1 MKYKNITKTK
11 YQIIQHIINN
21 YAEKHKG
28 IKPILSYDVLTE
40 ILDIGGISKP
50 INFSTESIG
59 IVPQGAYEV
68 VAQAIRSKDDLGH
81 ISDDG
86 MTIYGS
92 ATRVYNL
99 VDINRQEVFDF
110 INKNST
116 SSYCACCGT
125 NRDRNN
131 FFYIRNVDNDHQ
143 MYQVGSSCITSHFDT
158 SYFDL
163 LKDISDAIDSDDV
176 ILQRKFKDY
185 NLLDYLALYNV
196 FSETANTIAQCNKY
210 VIDVIGSLSVT
221 IDTNLLTKYHQ
232 QKSIIAE
239 NISAISEF
247 YSAYPDYVKEDK
259 ALAIATIQ
267 SMHSLVMDDISTD
280 PYYSKTHCMQVVKQ
294 YTDVL
299 VTYTADLRKYK
310 CDLFKYNAHLS
321 QNKLIEIWR
330 NKAKSDYQISFSLNK
345 NTLSGKVTSTDHPI
359 VNNLVIDVHLTD
371 TGVFVDNNKAISDM
385 HQFVNN
391 INLLLTARSNWNSSV
406 DELLAYKK
414 ECIDRYRHNKPDIM
428 QDTAM
433 ESITFFDRIHVP
445 VVIKSDKNGC
455 PICGMDIAKQN
466 IAALVNSSYVC
477 NDLIHAYEKFS
488 IRYFGT
494 PQYACN
500 MPKDINLK
508 FNCEYLNHKYSNSV
522 PNANPKF
529 CAYINTKTSAIW
541 IDYGKSV
548 PLKLYTNTLGILSG
562 ADFDIDLKVM
572 TFVNLENGLPAP
584 KRYKLK
590 DQTSEEEK
598 ALSRP
603 NKLVKRIFS
612 QFRDVYCANFFSGS
626 NVHIVNNNTGSCGVS
641 SSLGKVLFQL
651 NSGNVVYFDKQN
663 KLFKGKIKIDGYN
676 LAPGNIFD
684 TQTFTRSI
692 HALEYLVKL
701 TVKNQPL
708 YTKSTKVVGN
718 TKSYTYSHTIT
729 CGKCKGLLEFVITET
744 EGKYS
749 INQTPRFVFAAKING
764 VPTLGT
770 MHPTFSPE
778 CWKHIQSGILEIDDI
793 KKSHTNN
800 FGSIWLECNK
810 TYVPM
815 NFDVFS
821 YVTGL
826 QLT

>member
-21 YAEKHKG
+21 YAEKHEG
-28 IKPILSYDVLTE
+28 IKPILSYDVPTE

-110 INKNST
+110 INKNSI

-131 FFYIRNVDNDHQ
+131 FFYIRNVDNDHR

-196 FSETANTIAQCNKY
+196 FSETTTTIAQCNKN
-210 VIDVIGSLSVT
+210 VIDVIGSLAVT
-221 IDTNLLTKYHQ
+221 TDTNLLTKYHQ
-232 QKSIIAE
+232 QKSIIAK
-239 NISAISEF
+239 NISDISEF
-247 YSAYPDYVKEDK
+247 YSAYPDYIKEDK

-267 SMHSLVMDDISTD
+267 SMHSLVTDDISAD

-294 YTDVL
+294 YTDIL

-310 CDLFKYNAHLS
+310 YDLFKYNAHLS
-321 QNKLIEIWR
+321 QNRLIEIWR

-345 NTLSGKVTSTDHPI
+345 HTLSGKVTSTDHPM
-359 VNNLVIDVHLTD
+359 VNTLGIDVPLTD
-371 TGVFVDNNKAISDM
+371 TGVFVDKNKAISDM
-385 HQFVNN
+385 KQFVNN
-391 INLLLTARSNWNSSV
+391 INLLLNARSNWNSTV
-406 DELLAYKK
+406 DELLAYKN

-445 VVIKSDKNGC
+445 VVIKSDKNGY
-455 PICGMDIAKQN
+455 PVCGMDIAKQN

-477 NDLIHAYEKFS
+477 NDLIQAYEKFS

-522 PNANPKF
+522 PKANPKF

-548 PLKLYTNTLGILSG
+548 PLKLSTNTLGILSG
-562 ADFDIDLKVM
+562 ADFDIDLKVR

-584 KRYKLK
+584 KRTKPK
-590 DQTSEEEK
+590 EEK
-598 ALSRP
+598 SSAQP
-603 NKLVKRIFS
+603 NTILKQLFS
-612 QFRDVYCANFFSGS
+612 QFKDVHCENLLTGGGIQLIK
-626 NVHIVNNNTGSCGVS
+626 NITGGCGIVLTTPKHQGTN
-641 SSLGKVLFQL
+641 KILFQL
-651 NSGNVVYFDKQN
+651 DNGKVTYSDPQH

-676 LAPGNIFD
+676 LAPDNVFD
-684 TQTFTRSI
+684 AKTAAYAI
-692 HALEYLVKL
+692 HAFEYIFKL
-701 TVKNQPL
+701 TKHGKSL
-708 YTKSTKVVGN
+708 YTKSDRVSGN
-718 TKSYTYSHTIT
+718 IKSCTYSYSVT
-729 CGKCKGLLEFVITET
+729 CGKCKGLLEFTIAIN
-744 EGKYS
+744 EGKCS
-749 INQTPRFVFAAKING
+749 ITKSPRFVFSPKLKGTSSLG
-764 VPTLGT
+764 V
-770 MHPTFSPE
+770 MYPTFSPE
-778 CWKHIQSGILEIDDI
+778 CWKHIQEGMLEISDL
-793 KKSHTNN
+793 KKSKLNT
-800 FGSIWLECNK
+800 FGSIWTSTNNSMPISN
-810 TYVPM
+810 T
-815 NFDVFS
+815 VF
-821 YVTGL
+821 T
-826 QLT
+826 QLTGIPI